1 MKSYIIHLSRIESSL
16 TSAVKVKAQLDSFN
30 MENELFEGSY
40 GNEIKEEYNR
50 IGRRLHPWSFKGPQ
64 AMFTE
69 EYRNAGASAGVM
81 GCFDSHYRLWKKC
94 VDLNKPILIFE
105 DDVMLVRQFSPVE
118 WTDDLSV
125 AFSHSKKMILYRD
138 FLDNPSG
145 KPKAE
150 VYKQSSMPGNGGY
163 AIHPHAAKILVD
175 TYANTFLPADNAI
188 NQHHVKIQIH
198 NYMMGRALSK
208 HEGNIST
215 IRTHLW
221 NDLANSL

>member
-1 MKSYIIHLSRIESSL
+1 MKSYIIHLSKIESSL
-16 TSAVKVKAQLDSFN
+16 TSALRVKAQLDSFN
-30 MENELFEGSY
+30 MDNELFEGSY
-40 GNEIKEEYNR
+40 GNEIKDYYSN
-50 IGRRLHPWSFKGPQ
+50 IGRKLHPWSFKGPT
-64 AMFTE
+64 AAFTE
-69 EYRNAGASAGVM
+69 EHRNAGASAGVM
-81 GCFDSHYRLWKKC
+81 GCFDSHYRLWTKC
-94 VDLNKPILIFE
+94 VDLDEPILIFE
-105 DDVMLVRQFSPVE
+105 DDVMLIRPFLPVE
-118 WTDDLSV
+118 WIDVLSV
-125 AFSHSKKMILYRD
+125 AFSHSKKMIRYQH
-138 FLDNPSG
+138 FLDDPSG

-221 NDLANSL
+221 DEMSHKL